1 MDEGLLLMNE
11 QRKWFFEMGSAS
23 GGDAV
28 NMVEMTPKDLDYVNL
43 IHKAAS
49 GFERTDFSFKRSSA
63 VGKMLSNH
71 IASYRELIHERKRN
85 DTKRFRISCKL
96 SS

>member
-43 IHKAAS
+43 SHKAAS

-71 IASYRELIHERKRN
+71 IARYRELIHERKRN

>member
-1 MDEGLLLMNE
+1 
-11 QRKWFFEMGSAS
+11 MGSAS

-28 NMVEMTPKDLDYVNL
+28 NMVEMTPKDLEYYVNL

-49 GFERTDFSFKRSSA
+49 GFERNDFSFKRSSA

-71 IASYRELIHERKRN
+71 IASYREFIHERKRN
-85 DTKRFRISCKL
+85 DTKRFRILCKL